1 MTYLKVINPHK
12 GIKRMT
18 PKEASNGPERPMVD
32 HLIFKILKLIH
43 SYQIK

>member
-12 GIKRMT
+12 GVKGMT
-18 PKEASNGPERPMVD
+18 PKEASNGERPMVD
-32 HLIFKILKLIH
+32 HLIFLLLKLIH